1 MSFCRRSEI
10 PKPTRTEATPTLD
23 TAPAQLFDRPGGG
36 ERGVLVQIDDGVVD
50 ADEALHEFDAL
61 ARSAGADVVATQ
73 TGRRRS
79 PDPRTYLGSGKVDE
93 LRALMEAHGAD
104 LVLVN
109 HALSPVQERNL
120 EHALQCRVLD
130 RTGLILDIFA
140 QRARSHEGKL
150 QVELAQLRHLASRLV
165 RGWSHLERQKGGIGL
180 RGPGETQ
187 LELDR
192 RMLGTR
198 IRQLE
203 KGLGRVRQQRDQ
215 GRKARRRRD
224 LPAISL
230 VGYTNAGKSTLFNG
244 VAESGVYVAD
254 QLFATLDT
262 TLRRIELA
270 GGEAAVIA
278 DTVGF
283 IRDLPPQLVA
293 AFRSTLEEVVEAEL
307 LVHVIDAADPNR
319 EDNAIEVASV
329 LEALGADEVPQLRVY
344 NKIDARGLSPRID
357 RDDDGRPVAVW
368 LSAAS
373 GAGMALF
380 RQAIAERVSGEQS
393 RGVIELGPAEGRL
406 RARFY
411 ELGDVIDEQ
420 ITDHGMLR
428 LTVELPARELARLY
442 RHEGLN
448 AELIPLTDA
457 NLPVGAVAH

>member
-1 MSFCRRSEI
+1 M
-10 PKPTRTEATPTLD
+10 
-23 TAPAQLFDRPGGG
+23 
-36 ERGVLVQIDDGVVD
+36 LVQVDDGVLD
-50 ADEALHEFDAL
+50 ADEALAEFRAL
-61 ARSAGADVVATQ
+61 AESAGAGVVATH
-73 TGRRRS
+73 TGRRRR
-79 PDPRTYLGSGKVDE
+79 PDPRTYLGPGKVAE
-93 LRALMEAHGAD
+93 LGERLAAHEAD

-120 EHALQCRVLD
+120 EQALRCRVLD

-150 QVELAQLRHLASRLV
+150 QVELAQLRHIASRLV

-192 RMLGTR
+192 RLLGQR

-203 KGLGRVRQQRDQ
+203 KRLGRVRQQRDQ

-224 LPAISL
+224 LPAVSL
-230 VGYTNAGKSTLFNG
+230 VGYTNAGKSTLFNRI
-244 VAESGVYVAD
+244 AASGVYAAD

-270 GGEAAVIA
+270 GGEAAVVA

-293 AFRSTLEEVVEAEL
+293 AFRSTLEEVIEADL
-307 LVHVIDAADPNR
+307 LVHVVDASDPAR
-319 EDNAIEVASV
+319 EENAAEVEAV
-329 LEALGADEVPQLRVY
+329 LQALGAESVPCLRVY
-344 NKIDARGLSPRID
+344 NKIDARGLAPRID
-357 RDDDGRPVAVW
+357 RDETGRALAVW

-373 GAGMALF
+373 GDGLDAL
-380 RQAIAERVSGEQS
+380 RAVIAERVSAEQA
-393 RGVIELGPAEGRL
+393 RGVIELQPGEGRL

-411 ELGDVIDEQ
+411 AVGDVLEEHY
-420 ITDHGMLR
+420 TDAGRVR
-428 LTVELPARELARLY
+428 LAVELPRRELDRLY
-442 RHEGLN
+442 RHEGLA
-448 AELIPLTDA
+448 AELRPFTDA

>member
-1 MSFCRRSEI
+1 M
-10 PKPTRTEATPTLD
+10 
-23 TAPAQLFDRPGGG
+23 
-36 ERGVLVQIDDGVVD
+36 LVQVDDGVVD
-50 ADEALHEFDAL
+50 ADEALREFEAL
-61 ARSAGADVVATQ
+61 AGSAGAVVVARQ
-73 TGRRRS
+73 TGRRRR
-79 PDPRTYLGSGKVDE
+79 PDPRTYLGGGKVDE
-93 LRALMEAHGAD
+93 LREAMQAHGAD
-104 LVLVN
+104 LVLIN

-203 KGLGRVRQQRDQ
+203 KRLARVRQQRDQ
-215 GRKARRRRD
+215 GRKARRQQD
-224 LPAISL
+224 LPAVSL
-230 VGYTNAGKSTLFNG
+230 VGYTNAGKSTLFNRV
-244 VAESGVYVAD
+244 VASGVYAAD

-262 TLRRIELA
+262 TLRRIELP

-307 LVHVIDAADPNR
+307 LVHIIDAADPIR
-319 EDNAIEVASV
+319 EENAREVEAV

-344 NKIDARGLSPRID
+344 NKIDARGVAPRID

-368 LSAAS
+368 LSAAT
-373 GAGMALF
+373 GAGMDLF
-380 RQAIAERVSGEQS
+380 HAAIAERVSAEQA
-393 RGVIELGPAEGRL
+393 RGLIRLSPAEGRL

-411 ELGDVIDEQ
+411 ALGDVLDER
-420 ITDHGMLR
+420 ITEQGAIELV
-428 LTVELPARELARLY
+428 VELPARALARLH
-442 RHEGLN
+442 RHEGLT

-457 NLPVGAVAH
+457 NLPAGAVAH

>member
-1 MSFCRRSEI
+1 M
-10 PKPTRTEATPTLD
+10 
-23 TAPAQLFDRPGGG
+23 FDRPGGG
-36 ERGVLVQIDDGVVD
+36 ERAVV
-50 ADEALHEFDAL
+50 AQVDEGDVDPEAALHEFEAL
-61 ARSAGADVVATQ
+61 ARSAGAGVVGRQ
-73 TGRRRS
+73 TGRRRR
-79 PDPRTYLGSGKVDE
+79 PDPRTYLGAGKVEALRE
-93 LRALMEAHGAD
+93 LMQANDAD
-104 LVLVN
+104 LVLIN
-109 HALSPVQERNL
+109 HPLSPVQERNL
-120 EHALQCRVLD
+120 EQALQCRVLD

-203 KGLGRVRQQRDQ
+203 KRLSRVRQQRDQ
-215 GRKARRRRD
+215 GRKARQRRD
-224 LPAISL
+224 LPAVSL
-230 VGYTNAGKSTLFNG
+230 VGYTNAGKSTLFNQL
-244 VAESGVYVAD
+244 VDSGVYAAD

-307 LVHVIDAADPNR
+307 LVHVIDAADPAR
-319 EDNAIEVASV
+319 EENAQEVASV
-329 LEALGADEVPQLRVY
+329 LEALGADAVPQLRVY
-344 NKIDARGLSPRID
+344 NKIDARGVQPGID
-357 RDDDGRPVAVW
+357 RDAAGRPVAVW
-368 LSAAS
+368 LSAS
-373 GAGMALF
+373 TGQGMALLQ
-380 RQAIAERVSGEQS
+380 QAIAERVSADQA
-393 RGVIELGPAEGRL
+393 RGLIELGPADGRL

-411 ELGDVIDEQ
+411 ALGDVLQERVTEQ
-420 ITDHGMLR
+420 GRIE

-442 RHEGLN
+442 SHEGLE

>member
-1 MSFCRRSEI
+1 M
-10 PKPTRTEATPTLD
+10 
-23 TAPAQLFDRPGGG
+23 
-36 ERGVLVQIDDGVVD
+36 VD
-50 ADEALHEFDAL
+50 ADEALREFEAL
-61 ARSAGADVVATQ
+61 ARSAGAEVVARQ
-73 TGRRRS
+73 TGRRRK
-79 PDPRTYLGSGKVDE
+79 PDPRTYLGGGKVDE
-93 LRALMEAHGAD
+93 LRESMGEHGAD
-104 LVLVN
+104 LVLIN

-203 KGLGRVRQQRDQ
+203 KRLARVRQQRDQ
-215 GRKARRRRD
+215 GRKARRQQD
-224 LPAISL
+224 LPAVSL
-230 VGYTNAGKSTLFNG
+230 VGYTNAGKSTLFNR
-244 VAESGVYVAD
+244 VAASGVYAAD

-262 TLRRIELA
+262 TLRRIELP

-307 LVHVIDAADPNR
+307 LVHIIDAADPIR
-319 EDNAIEVASV
+319 EENAREVESV

-344 NKIDARGLSPRID
+344 NKIDARGVAPRID
-357 RDDDGRPVAVW
+357 RDAYGRPVAVW
-368 LSAAS
+368 LSAAT
-373 GAGMALF
+373 GAGLELF
-380 RQAIAERVSGEQS
+380 HAAIAERVSAEQA
-393 RGVIELGPAEGRL
+393 RGVIRLSPAEGRL

-411 ELGDVIDEQ
+411 GLGDVLDER
-420 ITDHGMLR
+420 ITESGAIE
-428 LTVELPARELARLY
+428 LTVELPARALARLY
-442 RHEGLN
+442 RHEGLT

-457 NLPVGAVAH
+457 NLPADAVAH

>member
-1 MSFCRRSEI
+1 M
-10 PKPTRTEATPTLD
+10 
-23 TAPAQLFDRPGGG
+23 Q
-36 ERGVLVQIDDGVVD
+36 VDDGVVD
-50 ADEALHEFDAL
+50 ADEALREFEAL
-61 ARSAGADVVATQ
+61 AGSAGAVVVARQ
-73 TGRRRS
+73 TGRRRR
-79 PDPRTYLGSGKVDE
+79 PDPRTYLGGGKVDE
-93 LRALMEAHGAD
+93 LREAMQAHGAD
-104 LVLVN
+104 LVLIN

-203 KGLGRVRQQRDQ
+203 KRLARVRQQRDQ
-215 GRKARRRRD
+215 GRKARRQQD
-224 LPAISL
+224 LPAVSL
-230 VGYTNAGKSTLFNG
+230 VGYTNAGKSTLFNR
-244 VAESGVYVAD
+244 VAASGVYAAD

-262 TLRRIELA
+262 TLRRIELP

-307 LVHVIDAADPNR
+307 LVHIIDAADPIR
-319 EDNAIEVASV
+319 EENAREVESV

-344 NKIDARGLSPRID
+344 NKIDARGVAPRID

-368 LSAAS
+368 LSAAT
-373 GAGMALF
+373 GAGLDLF
-380 RQAIAERVSGEQS
+380 HAAIAERVSAEQA
-393 RGVIELGPAEGRL
+393 RGLIRLSPAEGRL

-411 ELGDVIDEQ
+411 ALGDVLDER
-420 ITDHGMLR
+420 ITEQGAIELV
-428 LTVELPARELARLY
+428 VELPARALARLH
-442 RHEGLN
+442 RHEGLT

-457 NLPVGAVAH
+457 NLPAGAVAH

>member
-1 MSFCRRSEI
+1 M
-10 PKPTRTEATPTLD
+10 
-23 TAPAQLFDRPGGG
+23 
-36 ERGVLVQIDDGVVD
+36 VD
-50 ADEALHEFDAL
+50 ADEALREFEAL
-61 ARSAGADVVATQ
+61 ARSAGAEVVARQ
-73 TGRRRS
+73 TGRRRK
-79 PDPRTYLGSGKVDE
+79 PDPRTYLGGGKVDE
-93 LRALMEAHGAD
+93 LREAMGEHGAD
-104 LVLVN
+104 LVLIN

-203 KGLGRVRQQRDQ
+203 KRLARVRQQRDQ
-215 GRKARRRRD
+215 GRKARRQQD
-224 LPAISL
+224 LPAVSL
-230 VGYTNAGKSTLFNG
+230 VGYTNAGKSTLFNR
-244 VAESGVYVAD
+244 VAASGVYAAD

-262 TLRRIELA
+262 TLRRIELP

-307 LVHVIDAADPNR
+307 LVHIIDAADPIR
-319 EDNAIEVASV
+319 EENAREVESV

-344 NKIDARGLSPRID
+344 NKIDARGVAPRID
-357 RDDDGRPVAVW
+357 RDAHGRPVAVW
-368 LSAAS
+368 LSAAT
-373 GAGMALF
+373 GAGLELF
-380 RQAIAERVSGEQS
+380 HAAIAERVSAEQA
-393 RGVIELGPAEGRL
+393 RGVIRLSPAEGRL

-411 ELGDVIDEQ
+411 GLGDVLDER
-420 ITDHGMLR
+420 ITESGAIE
-428 LTVELPARELARLY
+428 LTVELPARALARLY
-442 RHEGLN
+442 RHEGLT

-457 NLPVGAVAH
+457 NLPADAVAH

>member
-1 MSFCRRSEI
+1 M
-10 PKPTRTEATPTLD
+10 
-23 TAPAQLFDRPGGG
+23 
-36 ERGVLVQIDDGVVD
+36 LVQVDDGVID
-50 ADEALHEFDAL
+50 ADEALREFDAL
-61 ARSAGADVVATQ
+61 ARSAGAEVVASQ

-79 PDPRTYLGSGKVDE
+79 PDPRTYLGSGKVEE
-93 LRALMEAHGAD
+93 LRELMQAHGAD
-104 LVLVN
+104 LVLIN

-203 KGLGRVRQQRDQ
+203 KRLGRVRQQRDQ

-224 LPAISL
+224 LPAVSL
-230 VGYTNAGKSTLFNG
+230 VGYTNAGKSTLFNR
-244 VAESGVYVAD
+244 VAASGVFVAD

-307 LVHVIDAADPNR
+307 LVHVIDAADPGR
-319 EDNAIEVASV
+319 EDNAREVESV

-357 RDDDGRPVAVW
+357 RDDEGHPVAVW
-368 LSAAS
+368 LSAAT
-373 GAGMALF
+373 GAGMELF
-380 RQAIAERVSGEQS
+380 QQAIAERVSAEQS

-411 ELGDVIDEQ
+411 ELGDVLSEQ
-420 ITDHGMLR
+420 LTDRGTIQ

>member
-1 MSFCRRSEI
+1 M
-10 PKPTRTEATPTLD
+10 
-23 TAPAQLFDRPGGG
+23 FDRPGGG
-36 ERGVLVQIDDGVVD
+36 ENAILVQVDDGVVD
-50 ADEALHEFDAL
+50 ADEALREFEAL
-61 ARSAGADVVATQ
+61 AGSAGAVVVARQ
-73 TGRRRS
+73 TGRRRR
-79 PDPRTYLGSGKVDE
+79 PDPRTYLGGGKVDE
-93 LRALMEAHGAD
+93 LREAMQAHGAD
-104 LVLVN
+104 LVLIN

-203 KGLGRVRQQRDQ
+203 KRLARVRQQRDQ
-215 GRKARRRRD
+215 GRKARRQQD
-224 LPAISL
+224 LPAVSL
-230 VGYTNAGKSTLFNG
+230 VGYTNAGKSTLFNR
-244 VAESGVYVAD
+244 VAASGVYAAD

-262 TLRRIELA
+262 TLRRIELP

-307 LVHVIDAADPNR
+307 LVHIIDAADPIR
-319 EDNAIEVASV
+319 EENAREVESV

-344 NKIDARGLSPRID
+344 NKIDARGVAPRID

-368 LSAAS
+368 LSAAT
-373 GAGMALF
+373 GAGLDLF
-380 RQAIAERVSGEQS
+380 HAAIAERVSAEQA
-393 RGVIELGPAEGRL
+393 RGLIRLSSAEGRL

-411 ELGDVIDEQ
+411 ALGDVLDER
-420 ITDHGMLR
+420 ITEQGAIELV
-428 LTVELPARELARLY
+428 VELPARALARLH
-442 RHEGLN
+442 RHEGLT

-457 NLPVGAVAH
+457 NLPAGAVAH

>member
-1 MSFCRRSEI
+1 M
-10 PKPTRTEATPTLD
+10 
-23 TAPAQLFDRPGGG
+23 FDRPGGG
-36 ERGVLVQIDDGVVD
+36 ENAILVQVDDGVVD
-50 ADEALHEFDAL
+50 ADEALREFEAL
-61 ARSAGADVVATQ
+61 AGSAGAVVVARQ
-73 TGRRRS
+73 TGRRRR
-79 PDPRTYLGSGKVDE
+79 PDPRTYLGGGKVDE
-93 LRALMEAHGAD
+93 LREAMQAHGAD
-104 LVLVN
+104 LVLIN

-203 KGLGRVRQQRDQ
+203 KRLARVRQQRDQ
-215 GRKARRRRD
+215 GRKARRQQD
-224 LPAISL
+224 LPAVSL
-230 VGYTNAGKSTLFNG
+230 VGYTNAGKSTLFNRV
-244 VAESGVYVAD
+244 VASGVYAAD

-262 TLRRIELA
+262 TLRRIELP

-307 LVHVIDAADPNR
+307 LVHIIDAADPIR
-319 EDNAIEVASV
+319 EENAREVEAV

-344 NKIDARGLSPRID
+344 NKIDARGVAPRID

-368 LSAAS
+368 LSAAT
-373 GAGMALF
+373 GAGMDLF
-380 RQAIAERVSGEQS
+380 HAAIAERVSAEQA
-393 RGVIELGPAEGRL
+393 RGLIRLSPAEGRL

-411 ELGDVIDEQ
+411 ALGDVLDER
-420 ITDHGMLR
+420 ITEQGAIELV
-428 LTVELPARELARLY
+428 VELPARALARLH
-442 RHEGLN
+442 RHEGLT

-457 NLPVGAVAH
+457 NLPAGAVAH